1 MKWERNAGKM
11 HNVHSQRAGSEN
23 AADEVLVSLVVEMS
37 ESESLS
43 LAFQHFFLLHLAGA
57 LLRLLWSNSC
67 VCFFVACQ
75 NVALPRYAHLEMA
88 HPFPKAEVSHNLS
101 VKK

>member
-1 MKWERNAGKM
+1 M

-23 AADEVLVSLVVEMS
+23 AADKVLVSLVVEMS

-43 LAFQHFFLLHLAGA
+43 LAFQHFFLRHLAGA

-67 VCFFVACQ
+67 VCFFVAKTQ
-75 NVALPRYAHLEMA
+75 HYLVTLTWRWHTLFPRPRFLII
-88 HPFPKAEVSHNLS
+88 FPLRNDVIQEGPI
-101 VKK
+101 